1 MLLIPINFE
10 LIQGKFIRRL
20 NRFMAL
26 AEVEGK
32 QIHAHLPNSGRLAT
46 TLHPGVKLYLRR
58 VKSTSS
64 RKSAYSILAANHN
77 NNIPVIVDAQFS
89 NYLVRGAIEEELIN
103 GLVGYRIIRENIRPG
118 DSNVRLD
125 FLLVDDGNSLYLE
138 VKSVTHVVDGFAL
151 FPDAP
156 TLRGKRQ
163 LLEML
168 KLLKDGFE
176 AGLMFSVQ
184 RPDATYIKP
193 NCDVDPGFAN

>member
-1 MLLIPINFE
+1 
-10 LIQGKFIRRL
+10 
-20 NRFMAL
+20 
-26 AEVEGK
+26 
-32 QIHAHLPNSGRLAT
+32 
-46 TLHPGVKLYLRR
+46 
-58 VKSTSS
+58 
-64 RKSAYSILAANHN
+64 
-77 NNIPVIVDAQFS
+77 
-89 NYLVRGAIEEELIN
+89 
-103 GLVGYRIIRENIRPG
+103 VGYRIIRENIRPG
-118 DSNVRLD
+118 GSNVRLD

-193 NCDVDPGFAN
+193 NCDVDPGFANLLWVSVEKGLKIFTLKAAFAPQKNAVIIWPNEPPFSLQ